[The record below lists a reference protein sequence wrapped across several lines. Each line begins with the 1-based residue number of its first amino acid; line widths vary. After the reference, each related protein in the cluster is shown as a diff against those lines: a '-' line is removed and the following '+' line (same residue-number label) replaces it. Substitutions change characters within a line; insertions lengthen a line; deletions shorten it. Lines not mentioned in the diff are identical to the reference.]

1 MECMAADIIIAHKF
15 GTNDNIDDLLTK
27 SIPGWKHAQLRS
39 WTIYSD
45 NINIS

>member
-1 MECMAADIIIAHKF
+1 MDDDILNFHKVNP
-15 GTNDNIDDLLTK
+15 NDDLADLLTK